1 MAIDDVLRKCVGF
14 EWDEGNILKSW
25 ERHRVSASECEQV
38 FFNRPLVAFLDAAHS
53 SDEPRFYALGQTD
66 AVRYIFMVFTVRNN
80 LIRVI
85 SARDMSHKERKAF
98 EDYEKDS
105 EIQNGE

>member
-38 FFNRPLVAFLDAAHS
+38 FFNRPLTTFADVAHS

-66 AVRYIFMVFTVRNN
+66 SARRIFIVFTVRNS

-85 SARDMSHKERKAF
+85 SARDMSRRERRAF
-98 EDYEKDS
+98 EGDEKDS
-105 EIQNGE
+105 EV